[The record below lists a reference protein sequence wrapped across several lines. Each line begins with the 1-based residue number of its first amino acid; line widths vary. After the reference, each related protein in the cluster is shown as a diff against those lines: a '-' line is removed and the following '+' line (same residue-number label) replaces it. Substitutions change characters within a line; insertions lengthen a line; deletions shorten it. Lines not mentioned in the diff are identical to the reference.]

1 MAGGILLLTGMV
13 AAPAAALAAAGF
25 YVLRQRRNKKE
36 EEEERLRTEVEAAEA
51 ALDQSQQGFDTMI
64 DVLHRATAIMEYV
77 SVHGTHAL
85 EKWMVSLPPEP
96 RNWESLGHER
106 QERYQQFLT
115 VAGCLLAVSSI
126 NVSALLTAK
135 PDALR
140 EMDQAID
147 ETLRYADKTIKSIV

>member
-1 MAGGILLLTGMV
+1 MAGGALLLTGMV

-36 EEEERLRTEVEAAEA
+36 EERLRTEVETAEA
-51 ALDQSQQGFDTMI
+51 ALDQSQQGFDAMI
-64 DVLHRATAIMEYV
+64 DVLHRAAGIMEYV

-85 EKWMVSLPPEP
+85 EKWRVNMPSEP
-96 RNWESLGHER
+96 RDWESLGHEG
-106 QERYQQFLT
+106 QERYKEFLT

-126 NVSALLTAK
+126 NVSALLTAE
-135 PDALR
+135 PGALR
-140 EMDQAID
+140 AMDKAID